1 MIISHLW
8 NSHLGAKIRNRM
20 MTSPRAIRPNDAARL
35 GGFIEIHKRFIKKVH
50 SLGLLDHEI
59 KDLPNTEKEK

>member
-1 MIISHLW
+1 
-8 NSHLGAKIRNRM
+8 M